1 MKRMIRGL
9 SLPAAGLFSLL
20 AAMALCMSFPEPE
33 LSRAAQDSGILNM
46 MENLRLSLDGTA
58 VQASIFTIV
67 FFMLY
72 RRNKRDGE
80 RSYVLLPLVYFA
92 IALVWLMAE
101 GFVQDNTLQSLTS
114 GTGQLLKCCIY
125 LLGSA
130 WFLTQISIAFD
141 IFIRRGTDFKWTGG
155 RITALYRRHDFM
167 CPFIV
172 ILLSCVLPLTLVYP
186 GGLNADSWNQLGM
199 FFQVVR
205 PDWGLYVFTSHHPPA
220 HTVYISCFVAL
231 GRMLGSANL
240 GLFSL
245 MIFQA
250 LLHSAVFAYALHAM
264 RQLVAPRYLRLLFL
278 LAILF
283 SPYFATA
290 YAEANKDNVYS
301 WAVLLFVI
309 EVVYMLYLG
318 RDYWRS
324 KGHIALLAL
333 GIMATMLFRNNGV
346 YVIYPMVLLLLV
358 IFFVQ
363 YRKNKKIVPLRRT
376 VLCLLLP
383 VLVANLILSALM
395 SYYHIENGS
404 IREALS
410 LPFQQTARYVLERGD
425 EVTEEEAEAISAILD
440 YENMAA
446 DYYPMESDAIKNN
459 FNPEATAED
468 LMNYFKVWIRQG
480 LKHPFVYIKAT
491 VNQNY
496 PLVYPFQEG
505 NRLALDTLNQ
515 YHLTAA
521 ETIGITDV
529 EVMPR
534 VNNIRDEFNYDLMY
548 LPLAGPLCNIA
559 IYVLVLLF
567 LCCYAISGRDWGFF
581 IPALPLL
588 LSLAIVVAAPGIS
601 GTPRYAY
608 PILYSLPVVMSWYYF
623 LIRKRKNN

>member
-1 MKRMIRGL
+1 MKKITDRL
-9 SLPAAGLFSLL
+9 ALPAAGIFALL

-33 LSRAAQDSGILNM
+33 LSQAARDSGILNM

-58 VQASIFTIV
+58 VQSSIFTV
-67 FFMLY
+67 VLFMLY
-72 RRNKRDGE
+72 RWNKKAGDR
-80 RSYVLLPLVYFA
+80 RYILLPIVCFA
-92 IALVWLMAE
+92 LALVWLMAE

-130 WFLTQISIAFD
+130 WLLTQLSIAFD
-141 IFIRRGTDFKWTGG
+141 IFISRGTDFKWTGG
-155 RITALYRRHDFM
+155 RITAFYRRHDFL
-167 CPFIV
+167 CPFLL
-172 ILLSCVLPLTLVYP
+172 ILLSCVLPLALGYP

-231 GRMLGSANL
+231 GRMLGRANL
-240 GLFSL
+240 GLFAL

-250 LLHSAVFAYALHAM
+250 LLHSAVFAYALHTM
-264 RQLVAPRYLRLLFL
+264 RQLGAPRYLRLLFL
-278 LAILF
+278 LVILF
-283 SPYFATA
+283 SPYFVTS
-290 YAEANKDNVYS
+290 YTEANKDNVYS

-309 EVVYMLYLG
+309 ELVYILRLG
-318 RDYWRS
+318 GDYWRS

-333 GIMATMLFRNNGV
+333 GIMATILFRNNGV
-346 YVIYPMVLLLLV
+346 YVIYPMVLLLLIV
-358 IFFVQ
+358 LYVKH
-363 YRKNKKIVPLRRT
+363 RKGKKSGFSLKP

-383 VLVANLILSALM
+383 VLAANLIFSALM
-395 SYYHIENGS
+395 SYYHIEKGS

-425 EVTEEEAEAISAILD
+425 EVTEEEAESISAILD

-459 FNPEATAED
+459 YNPEATTED
-468 LMNYFKVWIRQG
+468 LMNYFKVWLRQG

-496 PLVYPFQEG
+496 PLVYPFREG
-505 NRLALDTLNQ
+505 NRLENGTLNQ
-515 YHLTAA
+515 YHMVAA

-534 VNNIRDEFNYDLMY
+534 LNNIRNEFNNDLMY
-548 LPLAGPLCNIA
+548 LPLMGPLCNIA
-559 IYVLVLLF
+559 TYVLVLLF
-567 LCCYAISGRDWGFF
+567 LCCYAISGRHWSFF

-608 PILYSLPVVMSWYYF
+608 PIIYSLPVVMSWYYS
-623 LIRKRKNN
+623 LTGKQKE